1 MAIEVTAALMQRD
14 TLAGAED
21 KALVAFTTFR
31 AWSGTVLRGRQVR
44 AGVRTA
50 TGTYRVMAEAGAPHG
65 RHWCGERKTAQSQV
79 SRLESNHHRGWE
91 KIKTLL
97 PYHSGPRVKLRW
109 PLTGEENG
117 GDTCKY

>member
-1 MAIEVTAALMQRD
+1 MAIEVTAALVQRD

-21 KALVAFTTFR
+21 KALVALATFR

-50 TGTYRVMAEAGAPHG
+50 TGTYRVMAEAWAPHG

-79 SRLESNHHRGWE
+79 SRLESNQHRGWE
-91 KIKTLL
+91 KNKNAPPISFRPQSEAQVATYWEREWRGHL
-97 PYHSGPRVKLRW
+97 
-109 PLTGEENG
+109 
-117 GDTCKY
+117 